1 MPPPKGS
8 PSISIVRRPDL
19 AAVTASAQASVDAP
33 EPPLPPITP
42 TVSAGRP
49 TPSAALAIWSTSQ
62 FSESGRRSTYSAPI
76 STALRHTSGA
86 S

>member
-8 PSISIVRRPDL
+8 PSISIVRRPAL

-49 TPSAALAIWSTSQ
+49 IPSAALAI
-62 FSESGRRSTYSAPI
+62 
-76 STALRHTSGA
+76 
-86 S
+86 